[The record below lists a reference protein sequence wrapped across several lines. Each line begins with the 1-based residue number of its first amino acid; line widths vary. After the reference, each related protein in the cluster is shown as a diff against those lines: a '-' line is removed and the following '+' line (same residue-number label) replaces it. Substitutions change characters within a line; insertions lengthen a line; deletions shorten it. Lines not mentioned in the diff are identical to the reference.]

1 MPKQLR
7 VIARTALRPL
17 PIAITLAFANG
28 AMAQEAASP
37 YYFGASQAFTHDD
50 NVYHRPDSGP
60 IVADTVSSTGL
71 LGGID
76 QPFGRQRFYAN
87 GNINTNRH
95 RNQKQLDNTSYG
107 LSGGLD
113 WSTIERLSGT
123 VRFSGN
129 QSLANYGDVNASTTT
144 ERNLQKSRQFSAT
157 ARYGLAASLGL
168 EGGVNHGAIE
178 YTAGDDART
187 VRQNGANLGVR
198 WGRGGPLSLGL
209 SGHVSTA
216 KYPRVLISSDPDV
229 FAPDDV
235 KRRDI
240 QLSATYTPTGISTFG
255 AHISATRETHLQPS
269 QPNFSG
275 LTGGVSWDYNLSGK
289 LTFSASLNRDTGTA
303 TAFLQVP
310 TSILPDPISP
320 PTFRT
325 VRVENNRLTTSAM
338 LGFNYELTGKIQ
350 LNGDLRRVS
359 SGTSGAGTLSS
370 YALGARYQPTR
381 TLSLGANV
389 SHEGRSSSY
398 SANTLGINAQL
409 TFR

>member
-17 PIAITLAFANG
+17 PIAIALAFANG

-50 NVYHRPDSGP
+50 NVYHRPDTGS

-76 QPFGRQRFYAN
+76 QPFGRQRIYAN

-107 LSGGLD
+107 VSGGLD

-187 VRQNGANLGVR
+187 VRQNGAN
-198 WGRGGPLSLGL
+198 
-209 SGHVSTA
+209 
-216 KYPRVLISSDPDV
+216 
-229 FAPDDV
+229 
-235 KRRDI
+235 
-240 QLSATYTPTGISTFG
+240 Q
-255 AHISATRETHLQPS
+255 
-269 QPNFSG
+269 
-275 LTGGVSWDYNLSGK
+275 
-289 LTFSASLNRDTGTA
+289 
-303 TAFLQVP
+303 
-310 TSILPDPISP
+310 
-320 PTFRT
+320 
-325 VRVENNRLTTSAM
+325 
-338 LGFNYELTGKIQ
+338 
-350 LNGDLRRVS
+350 
-359 SGTSGAGTLSS
+359 
-370 YALGARYQPTR
+370 
-381 TLSLGANV
+381 
-389 SHEGRSSSY
+389 
-398 SANTLGINAQL
+398 
-409 TFR
+409 